1 MLCFLETPVL
11 RFTLLPYYRRKLEIS
26 EKQYSPNLDSFL
38 RYLTVVINSKNL
50 YVLGISMVIFLL
62 YGFFWLLRQPFKDKS
77 FRRKTVFR
85 NQQTNIQQVGFFT
98 KVFET
103 FVFWLV
109 LNFLGVFCSVGSNKL
124 SNLEK
129 EIIQFS
135 E

>member
-1 MLCFLETPVL
+1 
-11 RFTLLPYYRRKLEIS
+11 
-26 EKQYSPNLDSFL
+26 
-38 RYLTVVINSKNL
+38 
-50 YVLGISMVIFLL
+50 MVIFLL

-109 LNFLGVFCSVGSNKL
+109 LNFLGVFCSVGSNKP

-135 E
+135 KSAPPN

>member
-1 MLCFLETPVL
+1 
-11 RFTLLPYYRRKLEIS
+11 
-26 EKQYSPNLDSFL
+26 
-38 RYLTVVINSKNL
+38 
-50 YVLGISMVIFLL
+50 MVIFLL
-62 YGFFWLLRQPFKDKS
+62 YGFFWFVVSLLRTKGFEEKQYLEIS
-77 FRRKTVFR
+77 R
-85 NQQTNIQQVGFFT
+85 QILQHVGFFT

-135 E
+135 KSAPPN

>member
-1 MLCFLETPVL
+1 
-11 RFTLLPYYRRKLEIS
+11 
-26 EKQYSPNLDSFL
+26 
-38 RYLTVVINSKNL
+38 
-50 YVLGISMVIFLL
+50 MVIFLL

-109 LNFLGVFCSVGSNKL
+109 LSLLFGW
-124 SNLEK
+124 E
-129 EIIQFS
+129 Q
-135 E
+135 